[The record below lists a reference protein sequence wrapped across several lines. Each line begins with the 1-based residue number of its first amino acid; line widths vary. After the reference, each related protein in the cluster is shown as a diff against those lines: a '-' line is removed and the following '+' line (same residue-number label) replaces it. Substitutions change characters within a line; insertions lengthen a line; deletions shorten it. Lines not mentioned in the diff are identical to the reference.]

1 MMSDSSQEAPIERV
15 KEVLYLDG
23 NDDDELLRSYVTAAD
38 AFVHNAVGTD
48 VNEFYSNDKVKPL
61 IEVAVVSLAATYYQ
75 NRLAL
80 SDVRTYPVDF
90 TVDSI
95 IAQLRVMR
103 NSFEEGGKNENSS
116 AQAQPSD

>member
-1 MMSDSSQEAPIERV
+1 MSDSSQEVPIERV

-23 NDDDELLRSYVTAAD
+23 NDDDELLHSYVTAAD

-48 VNEFYSNDKVKPL
+48 VNKFYSNDKVKPL
-61 IEVAVVSLAATYYQ
+61 VEVAVVSLAATYYQ

-116 AQAQPSD
+116 AQTQPSD